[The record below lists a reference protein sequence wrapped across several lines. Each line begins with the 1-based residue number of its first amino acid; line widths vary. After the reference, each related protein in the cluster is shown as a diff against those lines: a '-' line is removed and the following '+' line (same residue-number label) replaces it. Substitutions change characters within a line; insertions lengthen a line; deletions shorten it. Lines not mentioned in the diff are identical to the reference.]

1 MTITITDFHRLQS
14 APEIEACARL
24 MAASDPWLTLG
35 ISYDACKRMLSDAS
49 RETWAAA
56 VDGNLAGCCV
66 LLMQGPFKGYIQS
79 IMIAPEMRSQGV
91 GAQLLAFIEER
102 VFTETPNMFL
112 CVSSFNQRAQQF
124 YTRAGYETIG
134 VLKDFL
140 VSGHDEILM
149 RKSLGPLR
157 AYRPPD

>member
-14 APEIEACARL
+14 EPEIEACACL
-24 MAASDPWLTLG
+24 MAASDPWLNLG
-35 ISYDACKRMLSDAS
+35 ISYDACKRMLSDTS
-49 RETWAAA
+49 RETWAA
-56 VDGNLAGCCV
+56 VIDGRLAGCCV

-79 IMIAPEMRSQGV
+79 IMVAPELRSQGV
-91 GAQLLAFIEER
+91 GAQLLSFIEDR

-140 VSGHDEILM
+140 VAGYDEVLM
-149 RKSLGPLR
+149 RKSRGPLR
-157 AYRPPD
+157 TYRPPD

>member
-1 MTITITDFHRLQS
+1 MTITITDFHRLQTET
-14 APEIEACARL
+14 EIEICARL

-56 VDGNLAGCCV
+56 VDGRIAGCCV

-79 IMIAPEMRSQGV
+79 IMVAPGMRSQGV
-91 GAQLLAFIEER
+91 GAQLLAFIENR
-102 VFTETPNMFL
+102 VFKETPNMFL
-112 CVSSFNQRAQQF
+112 CVSSFNRRAQTF
-124 YTRAGYETIG
+124 YARAGYEIIG

-140 VSGHDEILM
+140 VQGHDEILM
-149 RKSLGPLR
+149 RKSRGPLR

>member
-1 MTITITDFHRLQS
+1 LTITITDFHRLQS
-14 APEIEACARL
+14 EPEIEACACL
-24 MAASDPWLTLG
+24 MAASDPWLKLG
-35 ISYDACKRMLSDAS
+35 ISHEACKRMLSDAS
-49 RETWAAA
+49 RETWAAV
-56 VDGNLAGCCV
+56 VDGSLAGCCV

-79 IMIAPEMRSQGV
+79 IMVAPDMRSHGV

-102 VFTETPNMFL
+102 VFKETPNLFL

-124 YTRAGYETIG
+124 YTRAGYEVIG

-140 VSGHDEILM
+140 VQGHDEILM
-149 RKSLGPLR
+149 RKSRGPLR